1 MSHAEA
7 RFDPYP
13 HYAEMRASAPVR
25 FNPQLKVWEVYG
37 YHDIQTV
44 LGDAQ
49 TFSSDLSDMQT
60 MVFMDPPR
68 HTQFRRLV
76 ARAFTSKVIAD
87 LEPSVQAITDEL
99 LDRVAK
105 TGQMDV
111 IADLAFPLP
120 VTVIAELLGL
130 PVADRDKFKQ
140 WSIPAIRAAEMELMG
155 QVPDA
160 HLTDAVNELNQY
172 LEALVAER
180 RREPRSDLISGLVA
194 AEVDGERLSL
204 AEVAST
210 CRLLLI
216 AGFETTANL
225 IGNTVHLLLAHPDA
239 LAKVAA
245 GPELLP
251 SAIEEALRFNTPF
264 QFFARIAKRDVTLGG
279 QLISAGQQ
287 VMIFNASGNRDE
299 TAFANADQFDVTRSP
314 NRHLSFGH
322 GIHYC
327 LGAGLGRL
335 EARIGIATLLRRF
348 ADLRLDATKPIQPLS
363 SVVLYGVSSLPVQF
377 LETVASLQVD

>member
-1 MSHAEA
+1 
-7 RFDPYP
+7 
-13 HYAEMRASAPVR
+13 
-25 FNPQLKVWEVYG
+25 
-37 YHDIQTV
+37 
-44 LGDAQ
+44 
-49 TFSSDLSDMQT
+49 MQT

-245 GPELLP
+245 DPELLP

>member
-1 MSHAEA
+1 
-7 RFDPYP
+7 
-13 HYAEMRASAPVR
+13 
-25 FNPQLKVWEVYG
+25 
-37 YHDIQTV
+37 
-44 LGDAQ
+44 
-49 TFSSDLSDMQT
+49 
-60 MVFMDPPR
+60 
-68 HTQFRRLV
+68 
-76 ARAFTSKVIAD
+76 
-87 LEPSVQAITDEL
+87 
-99 LDRVAK
+99 
-105 TGQMDV
+105 
-111 IADLAFPLP
+111 
-120 VTVIAELLGL
+120 
-130 PVADRDKFKQ
+130 
-140 WSIPAIRAAEMELMG
+140 MG

-225 IGNTVHLLLAHPDA
+225 IGNTVHLLLAHPHE

-245 GPELLP
+245 DPELLP

-287 VMIFNASGNRDE
+287 VMTFNASGNRDE
-299 TAFANADQFDVTRSP
+299 TAFANADQFDVARSP

-363 SVVLYGVSSLPVQF
+363 SVVLYGVSSLPVRF